1 MFRTLERLHMHP
13 SEMIFTHILT
23 NHLQNL
29 DEFHSPFRRF
39 FQRYIDEREDE
50 QYKEEKTNDNFKKQ
64 MIILCKKNIWI
75 SDFILFI

>member
-50 QYKEEKTNDNFKKQ
+50 QYK
-64 MIILCKKNIWI
+64 
-75 SDFILFI
+75 

>member
-50 QYKEEKTNDNFKKQ
+50 QYKEEKTNDNFMQEKIYGFQ
-64 MIILCKKNIWI
+64 TLSFLYRLEKN
-75 SDFILFI
+75 